1 MGDLWLI
8 YSEAQKLDALID
20 AALAYDIHM
29 HGMHGPD
36 GTLYPM
42 MGVYQV
48 IVEPERLV
56 FTGAALDE
64 KGNPLFEVRNTATFA
79 EQGGKMTLTLQAR
92 VVKAT
97 AEPAPSLEGMEAGW
111 TSSLDR
117 LEACVAKA

>member
-1 MGDLWLI
+1 MGDLCLI
-8 YSEAQKLDALID
+8 YFEEQKLDAFID

-29 HGMHGPD
+29 RGPD
-36 GTLYPM
+36 GTLYPRT
-42 MGVYQV
+42 GVYQE

-64 KGNPLFEVRNTATFA
+64 KGSPLFEVRNTATFA